1 MLNRKTTLAVLA
13 TVFLFQVAVVLALPS
28 PTPLPLPAAYYGNIT
43 VNGEPAPVSTTIIA
57 KIEAEEKGRITTTRG
72 GMYGEDFYER
82 LIVQGCAEGDIVR
95 FFVEGV
101 EAEETVI
108 WTAGDGPRLL
118 DLTFTRES
126 PATPTPSP
134 VSPPASYGGGGG
146 GGGGTRKDT
155 DGDGY
160 SDIEEMI
167 MGTDPND
174 PCDPDPNCVA
184 CLAIRPS
191 TPTATPTVT
200 PMVTTPTPVPTPAPT
215 PAPAPV
221 ARKPSW
227 FLILIIIA
235 VIVIVSIS
243 IIIVKWRK

>member
-1 MLNRKTTLAVLA
+1 MLNRKTTLAVLV
-13 TVFLFQVAVVLALPS
+13 TVFLFLVVVVLALQT

-43 VNGEPAPVSTTIIA
+43 VNGEPAPIRTTIIA
-57 KIEAEEKGRITTTRG
+57 KIEAEEKGRITTTSS

-82 LIVQGCAEGDIVR
+82 LIVQGGAEGDLVR

-108 WTAGDGPRLL
+108 WAAGDGPRLR
-118 DLTFTRES
+118 DLSFTREP
-126 PATPTPSP
+126 PATPSP
-134 VSPPASYGGGGG
+134 TSSPTSYGGGGGGG

-160 SDIEEMI
+160 SDTEEMI

-184 CLAIRPS
+184 CLAISPS
-191 TPTATPTVT
+191 APTAPPTVT
-200 PMVTTPTPVPTPAPT
+200 PTVMPVVATPTQIPTPTPT
-215 PAPAPV
+215 PAPAPKIPLWLLV
-221 ARKPSW
+221 V
-227 FLILIIIA
+227 IA
-235 VIVIVSIS
+235 VIVIAGLA
-243 IIIVKWRK
+243 IIRLRSK